1 MQTERIQ
8 NPEKKTRVLLIITRL
23 TTGGDTNVVLDIA
36 SHLNNHPRFAADL
49 AAGPVPPEE
58 VDLTFLARE
67 RNIPTRIVP
76 CLINHIDPM
85 LNMRAI
91 LQLRKLMIKGQYEIV
106 HTHSSVAGVIG
117 RIAALSA
124 GVPAIVHHVH
134 GWGIQEGMSAGMRT
148 LYLGL
153 ERLCASFTKR
163 LIVVSRPTRQKG
175 LAYRIGRED
184 QYALIYNGIQLEKF
198 RQKYDERQVRLELG
212 LDPDCRVVGMIGRL
226 DRQKNPL
233 DFIRAAA
240 IVRKRYQKVQFLIA
254 GEGVLRNECRSLIQ
268 DLNLDGNFFLLGF
281 RNDVEKIMAVLDL
294 IVSSSLWEG
303 LPVVFQEAM
312 SAGKPIVANDVDGAS
327 DVIIDGETG
336 YRVAPHKPAEMAERI
351 LNLLGS
357 DDLCKRMGLAAQR
370 NAESFSSEQM
380 LDRLVSLY
388 QDVTPRDG
396 CARP

>member
-163 LIVVSRPTRQKG
+163 LIVVSRPTLQKG

-336 YRVAPHKPAEMAERI
+336 YLVAPHKPAEMAERI